1 MKTLLAIV
9 ISILFHLV
17 AIGQGNT
24 SSPKLVVGIVVDQ
37 MRFDHLYKHQDK
49 YGEGGFKRLLNEGY
63 NFKNAHYNYSP
74 TVTAAG
80 HASIY
85 TGTTPSVHGMVGNSW
100 FDRNLDRGVSNV
112 GDSTATIVGSMEV
125 NMRGVSPHRIMSTTI
140 SDQLRM
146 AYNYQSKVI
155 SVSFK
160 DRGAILPGGHT
171 ANGAYWHDWQTS
183 NGYFVSSS
191 HYMDSPPQWVVDFN
205 ESGKAS
211 KYLDFVWNP
220 VFPMER
226 YPECTEDDV
235 PYERTFGGKP
245 TPTFPYEFNE
255 YRKLSAGSSRAYQM
269 LWVSPAGNSLLTDF
283 AMEAI
288 TQETLGADAIPDL
301 INISYSVPDA
311 AGHSF
316 GPQSIEV
323 ADIYVRLD
331 RELERLLNF
340 LDERIGEDQYVLF
353 LTSDHGV
360 VPVASYLDANNLP
373 TGIARITLFED
384 ALNKYLKEKYG
395 NKEWIQNFD
404 GANIYLNREIIR
416 EEKEDLTEIQQA
428 VADFMMDQDGIY
440 LALTAHQ
447 LTFNEYRSGMRSMLQ
462 NGFHYDRS
470 GDVLL
475 AFDPGYV
482 QHGNPNIQVSQIK
495 GTGHG
500 TGWVYDTHI
509 PIVWKGYGI
518 PQGNSVRKV
527 AITDIASTLAMILN
541 LQLPSGN
548 TGQPLKEL
556 FNE

>member
-1 MKTLLAIV
+1 M
-9 ISILFHLV
+9 
-17 AIGQGNT
+17 
-24 SSPKLVVGIVVDQ
+24 GIVVDQ

-100 FDRNLDRGVSNV
+100 FDRNLDTGVSNV
-112 GDSTATIVGSMEV
+112 GDSTVHLVGSMEE
-125 NMRGVSPHRIMSTTI
+125 NNRGVSPNRIKSTTI

-171 ANGAYWHDWQTS
+171 ANAAYWHDWQTS
-183 NGYFVSSS
+183 NGYFVTSSY
-191 HYMDSPPQWVVDFN
+191 YMDAPPQWVVDFN

-211 KYLDFVWNP
+211 EYLDFVWD
-220 VFPMER
+220 PM
-226 YPECTEDDV
+226 YPMDQYTECAEDDN

-255 YRKLSAGSSRAYQM
+255 YRKLLGESSRAYQM

-283 AMEAI
+283 ALEAI
-288 TQETLGADAIPDL
+288 RNEGLGKDDTPDL

-316 GPQSIEV
+316 GPQSIEI

-331 RELERLLNF
+331 REIEKLLNY
-340 LDERIGEDQYVLF
+340 LDTEIGEKVYTLF

-360 VPVASYLDANNLP
+360 VPVASYLDEHHLP
-373 TGIARITLFED
+373 TGIARITLYED
-384 ALNKYLKEKYG
+384 ALNKFLRDRYG
-395 NKEWIQNFD
+395 KKEWIQNFD
-404 GANIYLNREIIR
+404 GANIYLNREIIHD
-416 EEKEDLTEIQQA
+416 EDKDLSEMQQA
-428 VADFMMDQDGIY
+428 AADFMMDQEGVY

-447 LTFNEYRSGMRSMLQ
+447 LTFNEYQSGIRGMLQ

-482 QHGNPNIQVSQIK
+482 QNGNPNIQVSQIK

-500 TGWVYDTHI
+500 TGWAYDTHI
-509 PIVWKGYGI
+509 PIVWKGPGI
-518 PQGNSVRKV
+518 PQGSSVRKV
-527 AITDIASTLAMILN
+527 AITDIASTLAMILD

-556 FNE
+556 FD